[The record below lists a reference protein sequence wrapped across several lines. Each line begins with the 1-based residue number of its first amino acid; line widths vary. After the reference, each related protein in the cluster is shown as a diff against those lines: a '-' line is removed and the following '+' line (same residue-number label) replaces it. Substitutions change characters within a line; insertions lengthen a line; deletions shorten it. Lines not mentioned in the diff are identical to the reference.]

1 MCQCCSE
8 KKDIYLPELAT
19 VVKADAMNV
28 TERYLQL
35 AMDDG
40 QFDYTPG
47 QFVEVSLAGIGEAL
61 PWCIQRLSSSLN
73 RAGSDSG
80 IESSLRTRG

>member
-40 QFDYTPG
+40 AFDYTPG
-47 QFVEVSLAGIGEAL
+47 QFVEVSLAGIGEA
-61 PWCIQRLSSSLN
+61 
-73 RAGSDSG
+73 
-80 IESSLRTRG
+80 